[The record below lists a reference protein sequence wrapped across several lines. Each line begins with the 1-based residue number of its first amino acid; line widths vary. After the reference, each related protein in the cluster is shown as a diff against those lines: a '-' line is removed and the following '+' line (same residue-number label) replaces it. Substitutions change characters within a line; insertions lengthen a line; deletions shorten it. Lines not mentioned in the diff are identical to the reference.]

1 MSRRKSDPLR
11 TLADAEVAAL
21 GQSARSQSAPAAEV
35 ARAEALLAV
44 HAGLDY
50 QKAAAAAGR
59 FSGDAVSHLVAR
71 FNVEGLRAL
80 RPRSAPPRPKYT
92 ALDRERILREAS
104 RTPIPESDGT
114 ATWSL
119 SLLRDALR
127 SAPDGLPRVCTYTIW
142 RVLHEAGITFQKTR
156 TWCPT
161 GTAQRVRKSGI
172 ATATA
177 TDPDSEA
184 KKN

>member
-11 TLADAEVAAL
+11 TLTPEELESL
-21 GQSARSQSAPAAEV
+21 GRAARSATAPAAEV
-35 ARAEALLAV
+35 ARAKSLLAV

-59 FSGDAVSHLVAR
+59 LSGDAVSHLVAR
-71 FNVEGLRAL
+71 FNREGLAAL
-80 RPRSAPPRPKYT
+80 RPRRGCGAAPTYSCV
-92 ALDRERILREAS
+92 DRRRILFEARREP
-104 RTPIPESDGT
+104 TPERDGT

-119 SLLRDALR
+119 SLLRRALR
-127 SAPDGLPRVCTYTIW
+127 AAPDGLPKVSTYTIW
-142 RVLHEAGITFQKTR
+142 RVLHEAGITFQRTR
-156 TWCPT
+156 SWCPT

-172 ATATA
+172 VAT
-177 TDPDSEA
+177 TDPDTEA

>member
-1 MSRRKSDPLR
+1 MSRRKSDPLH

-35 ARAEALLAV
+35 ARAKALLAV
-44 HAGLDY
+44 HSGLDC

-59 FSGDAVSHLVAR
+59 LSGDAVSHLVAR
-71 FNVEGLRAL
+71 FNVEGLDAL
-80 RPRSAPPRPKYT
+80 RPRSAPPRPEYT
-92 ALDRERILREAS
+92 TLDRERILREAS
-104 RTPIPESDGT
+104 RTPAPERDGT
-114 ATWSL
+114 ATRSL

-127 SAPDGLPRVCTYTIW
+127 AAPDGLPKVSTYTIW

-161 GTAQRVRKSGI
+161 GTAQRVRKSGTV
-172 ATATA
+172 AV
-177 TDPDSEA
+177 TDPDTEA